1 MRCDEFRRTIPL
13 QAKYRPWVRE
23 YFDGVPSATPV
34 CWPPPPEGQAAC
46 EAANKYTPAAAT
58 LRASMASGAKLLSA
72 ELSAACPPLAKTD
85 CEGRLVPWGECEATG
100 EMSWRYT
107 VEVEAAMGGA
117 ECPHNDGDEI
127 RQPC

>member
-1 MRCDEFRRTIPL
+1 MRPNTVILRVVRT
-13 QAKYRPWVRE
+13 
-23 YFDGVPSATPV
+23 
-34 CWPPPPEGQAAC
+34 
-46 EAANKYTPAAAT
+46 
-58 LRASMASGAKLLSA
+58 SMPKLLSA
-72 ELSAACPPLAKTD
+72 EFSAACPPLAKTD